1 MKSSERREPLEH
13 ELANQNRVRRL
24 RAAVRRCLQ
33 EGRGIEPS
41 VSNDRSTTRHCS
53 SHAQQGAPLPLPAG
67 VIRPESSGQ
76 RHSPHLHR
84 QRWIDCSGFHSC
96 RRDVRV
102 QRAGFSCHEGFA
114 GSQICA
120 SQDSGHTGPGINS
133 PAGILPASGCA
144 TTRRRFGHQAGLFEY
159 EQYSATARCQQS
171 GNRHAES
178 FSGQTRRKK
187 AGSQN
192 GEA

>member
-76 RHSPHLHR
+76 CHSPHLHR
-84 QRWIDCSGFHSC
+84 QRRIDRRGLHPCC
-96 RRDVRV
+96 RDFRL
-102 QRAGFSCHEGFA
+102 QRAGLGSDERLT
-114 GSQICA
+114 GSQVPA
-120 SQDSGHTGPGINS
+120 GEDPGRTSAGIN
-133 PAGILPASGCA
+133 PPPGILPASGC
-144 TTRRRFGHQAGLFEY
+144 TTTLWRFGHQTGLCH
-159 EQYSATARCQQS
+159 RQQH
-171 GNRHAES
+171 RAVDWC
-178 FSGQTRRKK
+178 
-187 AGSQN
+187 
-192 GEA
+192 